1 MKMLPVRLFPF
12 LLLIPLIVGACVPF
26 TQARRASSQTLDVFA
41 AASLYE
47 VFADIETEFETQYPE
62 IDLVVNF
69 AGSQTLRLQIEQGAQ
84 FDVFASAD
92 HKQMQ
97 GLIDKNFLHQPVDF
111 TENQMVLITPKR
123 NPGKIHA
130 LKDLT
135 RPGLKLVLASDTVP
149 AGRYARLVLGSLNHH
164 PHLGTSFETSV
175 LRNLVSEEDNVKGV
189 VTKVQLGEADA
200 GIVYT
205 SDLIPQ
211 VHAVEIPSGYNV
223 LATYPMAIATN
234 SQRQTLAQ
242 RFVDFVLSSRG
253 QTLLASHGFQPIQ
266 LQALG
271 QQP

>member
-1 MKMLPVRLFPF
+1 MLTARFFLS
-12 LLLIPLIVGACVPF
+12 LLLIPLIVGACGLF
-26 TQARRASSQTLDVFA
+26 AQTKRASPQTLDVFA
-41 AASLYE
+41 AASLSE
-47 VFADIETEFETQYPE
+47 VFTDIETEFETQYPGT
-62 IDLVVNF
+62 DLVLNF

-92 HKQMQ
+92 HEQMR
-97 GLIDKNFLHQPVDF
+97 GLIDENFLRQPVDF
-111 TENQMVLITPKR
+111 TENQMVLITPKS

-135 RPGLKLVLASDTVP
+135 RPGLKLVLASEAVP
-149 AGRYARLVLGSLNHH
+149 AGRYARLVLGRLNHH
-164 PHLGTSFETSV
+164 PHLGASFETSV

-211 VHAVEIPSGYNV
+211 VNAVEIPSHYNV
-223 LATYPMAIATN
+223 LATYPVAIGTS

-253 QTLLASHGFQPIQ
+253 QTLLASHGFQPMQ